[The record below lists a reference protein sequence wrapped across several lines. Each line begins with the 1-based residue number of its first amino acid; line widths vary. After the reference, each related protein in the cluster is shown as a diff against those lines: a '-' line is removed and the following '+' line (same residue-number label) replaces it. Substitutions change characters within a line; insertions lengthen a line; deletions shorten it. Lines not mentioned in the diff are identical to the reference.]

1 MELCTIKA
9 HNAENNRPV
18 LTVMELRHL
27 RYFVATAEELHFARA
42 AQRLNISPSTLSHQ
56 IRALESFLGAQLFV
70 RKTKTS
76 VALTHTGK
84 RFLDEARA
92 TIRQAEKAAL
102 IGKRAARG
110 DIGTIAIGYLLSAS
124 YVGLLPASILDFR
137 TANPS
142 VTFHLRRIE
151 TFPQMRALA
160 EGEIDVGFARAPI
173 HYPDG
178 LSGFVIDR
186 QPFYLA
192 LPEGHPLTK
201 RKQITLPSLVGEDFV
216 TASLE
221 MEIDFRGNMD
231 AITLPGKP
239 LHIAASAPDT
249 FSVLNLVAAGYGLCV
264 IAEPMTQVTIPG
276 IAYRKIVGARRQA
289 EIAVVFRKNEGAAVV
304 KAFIQMLRTKA
315 RALAA

>member
-1 MELCTIKA
+1 
-9 HNAENNRPV
+9 
-18 LTVMELRHL
+18 MELRHL

-56 IRALESFLGAQLFV
+56 IRALENFLGAQLFV

-102 IGKRAARG
+102 LGKRAARG
-110 DIGTIAIGYLLSAS
+110 DVGTIAIGYLLSAS
-124 YVGLLPASILDFR
+124 YVGLLPASILSFR
-137 TANPS
+137 TANPN

-151 TFPQMRALA
+151 TFPQMRALT

-178 LSGFVIDR
+178 LAGFVVDR
-186 QPFYLA
+186 QPFCLA

-201 RKQITLPSLVGEDFV
+201 RKQITLPALAGESFV

-231 AITLPGKP
+231 AISTPGKSP
-239 LHIAASAPDT
+239 RIVASAPDT
-249 FSVLNLVAAGYGLCV
+249 FSVLNLVAAGYGLSVVAEAMACV
-264 IAEPMTQVTIPG
+264 SIPG

-289 EIAVVFRKNEGAAVV
+289 EIAVVYRKNEGAAVV
-304 KAFIQMLRTKA
+304 KSFVQMMRAKS
-315 RALAA
+315 RALAN